1 MSCHVCSRAHSPRLS
16 FYCTTCA
23 RNQLYQLRLENAR
36 LGLEKE
42 ALGRQIESAVAGE
55 RTERKGSEVEFA
67 QDSEQKQSPWAV
79 QVAQTERALSL
90 ARSEATVAHMDMLK
104 SEIKEKRSD
113 ISRRRMML
121 AQRRSDAE
129 SANYQLTER
138 QTATLTSVQNGI
150 KRTEHLWHALHNKTA
165 ESRVFLCREAAS
177 VYGLRQK
184 LRKKNG
190 EVRAS
195 YVIGGV
201 TIVDLREMN
210 GMLAC
215 LKLEFLITFY

>member
-1 MSCHVCSRAHSPRLS
+1 MSCHVCSRAHSSRLS
-16 FYCTTCA
+16 FYCSTCA

-42 ALGRQIESAVAGE
+42 ALGRQIESAVASE
-55 RTERKGSEVEFA
+55 RTQCKGSEAEVA
-67 QDSEQKQSPWAV
+67 DDSEQKQPTWAV
-79 QVAQTERALSL
+79 HVAQTEGALSL
-90 ARSEATVAHMDMLK
+90 TRSKATITHMDMLK

-113 ISRRRMML
+113 ISRRRTTL

-138 QTATLTSVQNGI
+138 QTATLTGVQNNI

-201 TIVDLREMN
+201 TILDLREMN
-210 GMLAC
+210 GMPAC
-215 LKLEFLITFY
+215 LQVGYS

>member
-1 MSCHVCSRAHSPRLS
+1 MSCHVCSRAHSSRLS
-16 FYCTTCA
+16 FYCSTCA

-42 ALGRQIESAVAGE
+42 TLGRQIESAVASE
-55 RTERKGSEVEFA
+55 RTQRRGSQVEVA
-67 QDSEQKQSPWAV
+67 DDSEQKQPTWAV
-79 QVAQTERALSL
+79 QVAQTEGALSL
-90 ARSEATVAHMDMLK
+90 AKSKATITHMDILK

-113 ISRRRMML
+113 ISRRRTTL

-129 SANYQLTER
+129 SANYQLTDR
-138 QTATLTSVQNGI
+138 QTATLTGVQNSI

-201 TIVDLREMN
+201 TILDLREMN
-210 GMLAC
+210 GMPAYLQVRQS
-215 LKLEFLITFY
+215 